1 MIDLLARLPITC
13 QADVFSLGVM
23 LYRLMYKVLP
33 FGEGEILANF
43 NCKYQFPDET
53 DEFLKRGKYEEKP
66 DIPIYSPFLKGLVRR
81 CLVKKPT
88 DRITIFQL
96 AEELQSKIGQFGA
109 ESNAPKEVS

>member
-1 MIDLLARLPITC
+1 
-13 QADVFSLGVM
+13 M

-33 FGEGEILANF
+33 FAEGEILANF

-81 CLVKKPT
+81 CITKNPT
-88 DRITIFQL
+88 ERITIF
-96 AEELQSKIGQFGA
+96 
-109 ESNAPKEVS
+109 